1 MTADIFE
8 IADAFADQFETV
20 DPVMPADQVEAELP
34 CLRTDLV
41 VTGAAMTGTGGYIEE
56 A

>member
-1 MTADIFE
+1 MTADIFDF
-8 IADAFADQFETV
+8 ADAFADQFETV

-34 CLRTDLV
+34 CSRTDLV
-41 VTGAAMTGTGGYIEE
+41 VTGTATTGTGCYIEE